1 MKTGNPR
8 MRWLMIT
15 IGFNL
20 LLSSLAGFRMEAATG
35 LGGALDKA
43 LQGVDRANQAV
54 GSATAPAVPSGAAL
68 LLRQVDQSLDKMDR
82 VMSEDGAKYDKDY
95 RRKEAA
101 ARFAEAKSNLELV
114 ESRHGAKMGKDHPEL
129 VARRDR
135 ITAAGKKLEAF
146 DTDMSAGMKQDQQT
160 RAAAAKADADAET
173 ARQEKE
179 AQAMAQRQQA
189 AQQASSNPNPAGKG
203 RIVFSKTPIDP
214 SNPQNLTTQFR
225 SGDLIYGL
233 IQSDKSW
240 REVYQAG
247 DKREL
252 GLMIVMAIGE
262 NQTLQYITLK
272 KAEYIDNRHLVLDIA
287 PALEKMTAYRDP
299 AILFGEGK
307 GNRKIGPIAFTYELA
322 QLPPGKHRVQFFL
335 RNYDQK
341 PALGEFEIEGTD
353 FKFYAD
359 LHEKVKAAT
368 DASATLPPAGM
379 VNKALE
385 GEMRKL
391 LENAGWTQ
399 IRRVVILDKDW
410 WLEEG
415 RSRYLNVAAAAK
427 GEDGKFFWSN
437 LQFTQV
443 KLISG
448 AWGPLELTK
457 TGIKRP
463 IAEANIDK

>member
-1 MKTGNPR
+1 
-8 MRWLMIT
+8 
-15 IGFNL
+15 
-20 LLSSLAGFRMEAATG
+20 
-35 LGGALDKA
+35 
-43 LQGVDRANQAV
+43 
-54 GSATAPAVPSGAAL
+54 
-68 LLRQVDQSLDKMDR
+68 
-82 VMSEDGAKYDKDY
+82 
-95 RRKEAA
+95 
-101 ARFAEAKSNLELV
+101 
-114 ESRHGAKMGKDHPEL
+114 
-129 VARRDR
+129 
-135 ITAAGKKLEAF
+135 
-146 DTDMSAGMKQDQQT
+146 
-160 RAAAAKADADAET
+160 
-173 ARQEKE
+173 
-179 AQAMAQRQQA
+179 MAQRQQA